1 MKKKE
6 HHTKFIVFGIS
17 FLLLALTLPAIS
29 WSPEGRTASP
39 EPAVTAAPAKPASV
53 PAAPVKKLAS
63 PEEIFE
69 EYVEDIF
76 DEMDLRGKGM
86 KLEVFKRALTG
97 YQNLKQQKLISP
109 NKSIISIVD
118 FSKASR
124 YKRLWVLDLQAKKVL
139 FHSYVAHGRG
149 SGDDKPYA
157 FSNKPNS
164 HQSSLGFYITAG
176 TYFGKHGLSLK
187 LNGLDAGFNTNA
199 YERAIV
205 VHGASYV
212 SKDFIKQHGRLGRSH
227 GCPALPE
234 HLTEPIINTIKDKSL
249 MYIDAGIDSYSSVYL
264 NKNMAATHYAG
275 QSGELKSNI

>member
-1 MKKKE
+1 MKKKDNLS
-6 HHTKFIVFGIS
+6 KFSVFGIS
-17 FLLLALTLPAIS
+17 FLLLAFTLPAIS
-29 WSPEGRTASP
+29 WSPELNTARTALAVTASP
-39 EPAVTAAPAKPASV
+39 EPA

-86 KLEVFKRALTG
+86 KLEVFRRAMTG
-97 YQNLKQQKLISP
+97 YQNLKQQRLISP

-124 YKRLWVLDLQAKKVL
+124 YKRLWVLDLEAKKLL

-157 FSNKPNS
+157 FSNKHNS

-176 TYFGKHGLSLK
+176 TYFGKHGLSLR

-199 YERAIV
+199 LERAIV

-234 HLTEPIINTIKDKSL
+234 DLNEPIIHTIKDKTV
-249 MYIDAGIDSYSSVYL
+249 MYIDAGIESYTSVYL
-264 NKNMAATHYAG
+264 NKNMAATHYAA
-275 QSGELKSNI
+275 QSQVLESNI

>member
-1 MKKKE
+1 MKKKDNLS
-6 HHTKFIVFGIS
+6 KFSVFGIS
-17 FLLLALTLPAIS
+17 FLLLAFTLPAIS
-29 WSPEGRTASP
+29 WGPELNTARTALAVTASP
-39 EPAVTAAPAKPASV
+39 EPA

-86 KLEVFKRALTG
+86 KLEVFRRAMTG
-97 YQNLKQQKLISP
+97 YQNLKQQRLISP

-124 YKRLWVLDLQAKKVL
+124 YKRLWVLDLEAKKLL

-157 FSNKPNS
+157 FSNKHNS

-176 TYFGKHGLSLK
+176 TYFGKHGLSLR

-199 YERAIV
+199 LERAIV

-234 HLTEPIINTIKDKSL
+234 DLNEPIIHTIKDKTV
-249 MYIDAGIDSYSSVYL
+249 MYIDAGIESYTSVYL
-264 NKNMAATHYAG
+264 NKNMAATHYAA
-275 QSGELKSNI
+275 QSQVLESNI

>member
-1 MKKKE
+1 MKKKINLS
-6 HHTKFIVFGIS
+6 KSSVFGVS
-17 FLLLALTLPAIS
+17 FLLLAFTLPAIS
-29 WSPEGRTASP
+29 WSPAVQMASP
-39 EPAVTAAPAKPASV
+39 DVAVTAAPASPESAPSV
-53 PAAPVKKLAS
+53 PVKEMES

-69 EYVEDIF
+69 DYVGDIF

-86 KLEVFKRALTG
+86 KLEVFRRALTG

-109 NKSIISIVD
+109 DKSIISIVD

-124 YKRLWVLDLQAKKVL
+124 YKRLWILDLQAKKVL

-157 FSNKPNS
+157 FSNKHNS

-176 TYFGKHGLSLK
+176 TYSGKHGLSLK

-199 YERAIV
+199 FDRAIV
-205 VHGASYV
+205 VHGADYV

-227 GCPALPE
+227 GCPAIPQD
-234 HLTEPIINTIKDKSL
+234 LTQPIINTIKDKTV

-264 NKNMAATHYAG
+264 NKDMAATHFAG
-275 QSGELKSNI
+275 QSRDLENNI